1 MMRVS
6 FFHSNRQGKKYVAIF
21 TELNDDEDGDYE
33 KEIKRVHFGARGYE
47 DYTTHHDDERKARY
61 IARHRAREDWN
72 DYMSA
77 GALSRWILWEEK
89 DGKTDCQ
96 TKKPLYHLWIWQD
109 RRPYL

>member
-1 MMRVS
+1 MRVS

-33 KEIKRVHFGARGYE
+33 KEIKRVHFGARKPNGQPYE
-47 DYTTHHDDERKARY
+47 DYTAHHDDERKARY

-89 DGKTDCQ
+89 DIGDAIRKYRENFN
-96 TKKPLYHLWIWQD
+96 LENGSEI
-109 RRPYL
+109 